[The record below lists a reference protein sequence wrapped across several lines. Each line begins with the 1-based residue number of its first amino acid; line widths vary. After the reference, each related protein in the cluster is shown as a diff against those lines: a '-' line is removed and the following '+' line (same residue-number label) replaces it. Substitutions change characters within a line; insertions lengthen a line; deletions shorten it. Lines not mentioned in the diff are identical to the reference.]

1 MDKLT
6 YDVAALSNI
15 DRRNSFYFPIAIWGL
30 FSQEMARIIGSSGAF
45 GDTKSLFSNA
55 SVEPSSKRV
64 VYEGQILMILP
75 YACES
80 WCLTEKLSNQLRA
93 FHARCAPAMCR
104 VNHIYVR
111 LHHIT
116 TKELL
121 DRLGLKSLDAYSSV
135 PNKRG
140 DVYQF
145 LDF

>member
-1 MDKLT
+1 MTVEIASIFLLLSGSFFTRDGK
-6 YDVAALSNI
+6 DNRINAA
-15 DRRNSFYFPIAIWGL
+15 G
-30 FSQEMARIIGSSGAF
+30 GAF
-45 GDTKSLFSNA
+45 GDTRKSLFSNA

-75 YACES
+75 Y
-80 WCLTEKLSNQLRA
+80 A